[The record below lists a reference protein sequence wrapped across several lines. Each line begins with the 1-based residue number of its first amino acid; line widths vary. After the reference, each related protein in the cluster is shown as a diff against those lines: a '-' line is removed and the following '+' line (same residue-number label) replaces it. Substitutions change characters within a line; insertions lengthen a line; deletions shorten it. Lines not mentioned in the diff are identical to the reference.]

1 MNKMWDSFTKIAVMF
16 MLINS
21 TVWMYLS
28 YYLAYLG
35 RTQIAENLSE
45 KVVIEILGVIL
56 VYSLKAGVEN
66 ISKNNNWPDK
76 IIKPNITRD
85 C

>member
-1 MNKMWDSFTKIAVMF
+1 MNKMWDSFTKLAVMF
-16 MLINS
+16 LLLNS

-66 ISKNNNWPDK
+66 ISKNNKWPDK
-76 IIKPNITRD
+76 VKEPDTDRD